1 MTASRCPGELCA
13 GSPQASS
20 LPLGGTGRRPKGA
33 PLNAEPRLARV
44 AAAIADPTRARVLA
58 RLLDGRLHTAGEL
71 ATHAGV
77 SAATMSAH
85 LKLLVD
91 EGLAKVRPQGRHRYF
106 GLADGDV
113 AHALEA
119 LLRVADG
126 RDAGPAADLKRWQK
140 PAMRGL
146 RHARSCYGHLAGELG
161 VQWREALLAKGWVVA
176 GPDGR
181 YDIAPAG
188 RVALGDLMPDAATS
202 GTRQLYDCVD
212 WSERRDHFAGP
223 LAVAWL
229 EALLMKGWLQR
240 LPDSR
245 ALRVTPPGLL
255 ALAPWLSW

>member
-1 MTASRCPGELCA
+1 
-13 GSPQASS
+13 
-20 LPLGGTGRRPKGA
+20 
-33 PLNAEPRLARV
+33 LNTRAEPRLARV

-77 SAATMSAH
+77 TAATMSAH
-85 LKLLVD
+85 LKLLVE
-91 EGLAKVRPQGRHRYF
+91 EGLARVRPQGRHRYF

-126 RDAGPAADLKRWQK
+126 RDAEPAADLRRWQK
-140 PAMRGL
+140 PEMRGL

-161 VQWREALLAKGWVVA
+161 VQWREALLARGWVRA
-176 GPDGR
+176 APDGR
-181 YDIAPAG
+181 YEVSDAG
-188 RVALGDLMPDAATS
+188 REALAELMPEGFAAT
-202 GTRQLYDCVD
+202 GRVLYDCVD

-229 EALLMKGWLQR
+229 EAMVEKGWLRR
-240 LPDSR
+240 LVESR
-245 ALRVTPPGLL
+245 ELRPTPRGQAIIGDLL
-255 ALAPWLSW
+255 RR

>member
-1 MTASRCPGELCA
+1 MSH
-13 GSPQASS
+13 
-20 LPLGGTGRRPKGA
+20 
-33 PLNAEPRLARV
+33 EPRLARV

-77 SAATMSAH
+77 TAPTMSAH

-91 EGLAKVRPQGRHRYF
+91 EGLARMRPQGRHRYF

-126 RDAGPAADLKRWQK
+126 RDAGPAADPKRWQN

-161 VQWREALLAKGWVVA
+161 VQWREALLAKGWVTA
-176 GPDGR
+176 APDGQ
-181 YDIAPAG
+181 YDVSDTG
-188 RVALGDLMPDAATS
+188 REALADLMPECLPTA
-202 GTRQLYDCVD
+202 GRQLYDCVD

-229 EALLMKGWLQR
+229 EAMLARGWLR
-240 LPDSR
+240 RVADSR
-245 ALRVTPPGLL
+245 ELQLTPPGRLHL
-255 ALAPWLSW
+255 PVPPVT

>member
-1 MTASRCPGELCA
+1 MSNG
-13 GSPQASS
+13 
-20 LPLGGTGRRPKGA
+20 
-33 PLNAEPRLARV
+33 AEPRLARV
-44 AAAIADPTRARVLA
+44 AAAIADPTRARTLA

-77 SAATMSAH
+77 GAAAMSAH

-91 EGLAKVRPQGRHRYF
+91 EGLARVRPQGRHRYF

-126 RDAGPAADLKRWQK
+126 RGDGRGDDPAADLRRWQR

-161 VQWREALLAKGWVVA
+161 VRWRETLLARGWVRA
-176 GPDGR
+176 APDGR
-181 YDIAPAG
+181 YELSAAG
-188 RVALGDLMPDAATS
+188 RQALAGLMPGQPIAT
-202 GTRQLYDCVD
+202 GRLLYDCVD

-229 EALLMKGWLQR
+229 EAMLAQGWLQR
-240 LPDSR
+240 AGASR
-245 ALRVTPPGLL
+245 ELRLTPLGKPMLVDGQWGDP
-255 ALAPWLSW
+255 A

>member
-1 MTASRCPGELCA
+1 MS
-13 GSPQASS
+13 
-20 LPLGGTGRRPKGA
+20 
-33 PLNAEPRLARV
+33 AEPRLARI

-77 SAATMSAH
+77 TAPTMSAH

-91 EGLAKVRPQGRHRYF
+91 EGLARVRPQGRHRYF

-126 RDAGPAADLKRWQK
+126 RDAAGPAADLQRWQR

-161 VQWREALLAKGWVVA
+161 VQWREALLAKGWVSA
-176 GPDGR
+176 TPDGR
-181 YDIAPAG
+181 YDLSEAG
-188 RVALGDLMPDAATS
+188 REALAGLTPEGFAAK
-202 GTRQLYDCVD
+202 GRALYDCVD

-229 EALLMKGWLQR
+229 EGMIKKGWLKR
-240 LPDSR
+240 VGESR
-245 ALRVTPPGLL
+245 ELQLTPTGRVSLVDGL
-255 ALAPWLSW
+255 AA

>member
-1 MTASRCPGELCA
+1 MT
-13 GSPQASS
+13 
-20 LPLGGTGRRPKGA
+20 
-33 PLNAEPRLARV
+33 AEPRLARV

-71 ATHAGV
+71 AAHAGV
-77 SAATMSAH
+77 GAATMSAH

-91 EGLAKVRPQGRHRYF
+91 EGLARVRPQGRHRYF

-126 RDAGPAADLKRWQK
+126 RDLGPAADLRRWQR
-140 PAMRGL
+140 PQMHGL

-161 VQWREALLAKGWVVA
+161 VRWREALLDKGWVTA
-176 GPDGR
+176 ASDGR
-181 YDIAPAG
+181 YEMTQSGRTALAGLAPAAAVPAAAG
-188 RVALGDLMPDAATS
+188 RA
-202 GTRQLYDCVD
+202 LYDCVD

-229 EALLMKGWLQR
+229 EAMVAKGWLQR
-240 LPDSR
+240 VADSR
-245 ALRVTPPGLL
+245 EMRLTPTGRL
-255 ALAPWLSW
+255 ALVDAMLGPAPAG

>member
-1 MTASRCPGELCA
+1 M
-13 GSPQASS
+13 
-20 LPLGGTGRRPKGA
+20 
-33 PLNAEPRLARV
+33 NAEPRLARI
-44 AAAIADPTRARVLA
+44 AAAIADPTRARTLA

-77 SAATMSAH
+77 GAATMSAH

-91 EGLAKVRPQGRHRYF
+91 EGLARVRPQGRHRYF

-140 PAMRGL
+140 PEMRGL

-161 VQWREALLAKGWVVA
+161 VRWREALLAKGWVTA
-176 GPDGR
+176 APDGR
-181 YDIAPAG
+181 YELSDAG
-188 RVALGDLMPDAATS
+188 REALAELTPEGFAET
-202 GTRQLYDCVD
+202 GRVLYDCVD

-229 EALLMKGWLQR
+229 EAMVDKGWLKRVADTRELR
-240 LPDSR
+240 L
-245 ALRVTPPGLL
+245 TPPGRP
-255 ALAPWLSW
+255 ALVESLMGGVSSPEL

>member
-1 MTASRCPGELCA
+1 MS
-13 GSPQASS
+13 Q
-20 LPLGGTGRRPKGA
+20 
-33 PLNAEPRLARV
+33 AEPRLARI

-77 SAATMSAH
+77 TAATMSAH

-91 EGLAKVRPQGRHRYF
+91 EGLARVRPQGRHRYF

-126 RDAGPAADLKRWQK
+126 RDAEPAADLRRWQK
-140 PAMRGL
+140 PGMRGL

-161 VQWREALLAKGWVVA
+161 VQWREALLAKGWVMA
-176 GPDGR
+176 APDGR
-181 YDIAPAG
+181 YELSASG
-188 RVALGDLMPDAATS
+188 REALAELTPDGFAEK
-202 GTRQLYDCVD
+202 GRMLYDCVD

-229 EALLMKGWLQR
+229 ETMVNKGWLR
-240 LPDSR
+240 RVGDSR
-245 ALRVTPPGLL
+245 ELHVTPPGARLLVGGLL
-255 ALAPWLSW
+255 A

>member
-1 MTASRCPGELCA
+1 MS
-13 GSPQASS
+13 
-20 LPLGGTGRRPKGA
+20 
-33 PLNAEPRLARV
+33 AEPRLARI

-77 SAATMSAH
+77 GAATMSAH

-91 EGLAKVRPQGRHRYF
+91 EGLARVRPQGRHRYF

-126 RDAGPAADLKRWQK
+126 RDAGAAADLKRWQK
-140 PAMRGL
+140 PEMRGL

-161 VQWREALLAKGWVVA
+161 VQWREALLAKGWVRA
-176 GPDGR
+176 SSDGR
-181 YDIAPAG
+181 YELSDAG
-188 RVALGDLMPDAATS
+188 REALRDLMPEGFAAT
-202 GTRQLYDCVD
+202 GRVLYDCVD

-229 EALLMKGWLQR
+229 EAMVAKGWLQR
-240 LPDSR
+240 MAESR
-245 ALRVTPPGLL
+245 ELRLTPPGRL
-255 ALAPWLSW
+255 ALESSLT

>member
-1 MTASRCPGELCA
+1 VSA
-13 GSPQASS
+13 
-20 LPLGGTGRRPKGA
+20 
-33 PLNAEPRLARV
+33 AEPRLARV

-91 EGLAKVRPQGRHRYF
+91 EGLARVRPQGRHRYF

-126 RDAGPAADLKRWQK
+126 RDAEPAADLRRWQK
-140 PAMRGL
+140 PEMRGL

-161 VQWREALLAKGWVVA
+161 VQWRDVLLAKGWVVA
-176 GPDGR
+176 APDGR
-181 YDIAPAG
+181 YEVSAAGREALAELMPEGFSAAG
-188 RVALGDLMPDAATS
+188 RV
-202 GTRQLYDCVD
+202 LYDCVD

-229 EALLMKGWLQR
+229 DAMVDKGWLR
-240 LPDSR
+240 RVGDSR
-245 ALRVTPPGLL
+245 ELGVTPPGARLLVGGLL
-255 ALAPWLSW
+255 A

>member
-1 MTASRCPGELCA
+1 MNTR
-13 GSPQASS
+13 
-20 LPLGGTGRRPKGA
+20 
-33 PLNAEPRLARV
+33 AEPRLARV

-77 SAATMSAH
+77 TAATMSAH
-85 LKLLVD
+85 LKLLVE
-91 EGLAKVRPQGRHRYF
+91 EGLARVRPQGRHRYF

-126 RDAGPAADLKRWQK
+126 RDAEPAADLRRWQK
-140 PAMRGL
+140 PEMRGL

-161 VQWREALLAKGWVVA
+161 VQWREALLARGWVRA
-176 GPDGR
+176 APDGR
-181 YDIAPAG
+181 YEVSDAG
-188 RVALGDLMPDAATS
+188 REALAELMPEGFAAT
-202 GTRQLYDCVD
+202 GRVLYDCVD

-229 EALLMKGWLQR
+229 EAMVEKGWLRR
-240 LPDSR
+240 LVESR
-245 ALRVTPPGLL
+245 ELRPTPRGQAIIGDLL
-255 ALAPWLSW
+255 RR

>member
-1 MTASRCPGELCA
+1 MSA
-13 GSPQASS
+13 G
-20 LPLGGTGRRPKGA
+20 
-33 PLNAEPRLARV
+33 EPRLARV
-44 AAAIADPTRARVLA
+44 AAAIADPTRARTLA
-58 RLLDGRLHTAGEL
+58 WLLDGRLHTAGEL
-71 ATHAGV
+71 AAHAGV
-77 SAATMSAH
+77 GAATMSAH

-91 EGLAKVRPQGRHRYF
+91 EGLARVRPQGRHRYF

-161 VQWREALLAKGWVVA
+161 VRWRETLLAKGWVTA
-176 GPDGR
+176 APDGR
-181 YDIAPAG
+181 YEVSEAGREALAELMPAG
-188 RVALGDLMPDAATS
+188 EMAKGRL
-202 GTRQLYDCVD
+202 LYDCVD

-229 EALLMKGWLQR
+229 DEMVDKGWMR
-240 LPDSR
+240 RVDDSR
-245 ALRVTPPGLL
+245 EVRVTPIGRLAFVDRLL
-255 ALAPWLSW
+255 ER

>member
-1 MTASRCPGELCA
+1 V
-13 GSPQASS
+13 
-20 LPLGGTGRRPKGA
+20 
-33 PLNAEPRLARV
+33 NAEPRLARV
-44 AAAIADPTRARVLA
+44 AAAIADPTRARTLA

-77 SAATMSAH
+77 GAATMSAH

-91 EGLAKVRPQGRHRYF
+91 EGLARVRPQGRHRYF

-126 RDAGPAADLKRWQK
+126 RDASPAADLKRWQK
-140 PAMRGL
+140 PEMRGL

-161 VQWREALLAKGWVVA
+161 VQWRESLLAKGWVKAAV
-176 GPDGR
+176 DGR
-181 YDIAPAG
+181 YEVSDAG
-188 RVALGDLMPDAATS
+188 REALSELMPEGIAAT
-202 GTRQLYDCVD
+202 GRVLYDCVD

-229 EALLMKGWLQR
+229 EAMVGKGWLRR
-240 LPDSR
+240 LEDSR
-245 ALRVTPPGLL
+245 ELRLTPPGQRALTDGLL
-255 ALAPWLSW
+255 